1 MQGLSCELHSD
12 HESHFVML
20 GSGLGHLHQLRTA
33 PPKTHSELG
42 VCAVLDGRVV
52 AEAHEQ
58 RDSESAI
65 NTFILELSDC

>member
-1 MQGLSCELHSD
+1 MRAILSCWAQAWGTYTNFELR
-12 HESHFVML
+12 
-20 GSGLGHLHQLRTA
+20 HQRRIV
-33 PPKTHSELG
+33 SWG